1 MPDLPEEGKG
11 FITGNVHLNL
21 RALASLVQL
30 NRKEVRCLSHSI
42 SSQVSAFLEAMTSS
56 SSLATTDAKCAEY
69 LIAVGIDSKQ
79 LQKYLTSSAEEKEGI
94 EEIDTDRATQIANAL
109 NGISSKI

>member
-21 RALASLVQL
+21 RALAAIVQE
-30 NRKEVRCLSHSI
+30 NRKTARCLSHSI
-42 SSQVSAFLEAMTSS
+42 SSQVSAYLEDATSS

-79 LQKYLTSSAEEKEGI
+79 LQKYLISSIEEKEEI
-94 EEIDTDRATQIANAL
+94 EEIDIDRATQIANAL